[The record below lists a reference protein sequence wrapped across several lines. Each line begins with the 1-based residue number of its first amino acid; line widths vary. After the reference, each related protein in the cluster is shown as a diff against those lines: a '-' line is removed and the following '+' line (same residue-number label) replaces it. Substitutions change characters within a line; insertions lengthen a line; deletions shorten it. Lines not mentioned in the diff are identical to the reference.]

1 MKDAM
6 MVLDSQSRIVDLN
19 PAAAALLRQ
28 PADEVVG
35 KRPTEVRPSW
45 EPIVAEFRDTA
56 AAQAEIHTG
65 DGGSPHWYELRIS
78 PLSDRRGRHTGR
90 LVVLHD
96 ITQRKQAEA
105 ERERLIADLDLYAH
119 TVAHDLKNP
128 LSLIAGYANLLQEDL
143 DEMPPE
149 EVQEAL
155 DVIMRTT
162 FKMTDIVNAL
172 LVLASTRRLDEVEME
187 PLDTAAILLD
197 VQERL
202 AHAIAELQAVLVMPG
217 KWPQALGVGLW
228 VEEVWVNYISNA
240 IKYGGTPPRIELGAE
255 PQTDGM
261 VRFWVRDNGH
271 GVAPEMRDLLFVE
284 FTRLDTRRTEG
295 HGLGLSIV
303 KRIVEK
309 LGGEVGVD
317 SVAGQGSLFYFTL
330 PAAPPDETAPEP
342 DRAVIA
348 PAG

>member
-1 MKDAM
+1 
-6 MVLDSQSRIVDLN
+6 
-19 PAAAALLRQ
+19 
-28 PADEVVG
+28 
-35 KRPTEVRPSW
+35 
-45 EPIVAEFRDTA
+45 
-56 AAQAEIHTG
+56 
-65 DGGSPHWYELRIS
+65 
-78 PLSDRRGRHTGR
+78 
-90 LVVLHD
+90 
-96 ITQRKQAEA
+96 
-105 ERERLIADLDLYAH
+105 
-119 TVAHDLKNP
+119 
-128 LSLIAGYANLLQEDL
+128 
-143 DEMPPE
+143 MPPE

-155 DVIMRTT
+155 DVILRTA

-172 LVLASTRRLDEVEME
+172 LVLASTRRLDEVEVE
-187 PLDTAAILLD
+187 PLDMAAILLD

-202 AHAIAELQAVLVMPG
+202 AHAIAESQAMLVMPG
-217 KWPQALGVGLW
+217 EWPLALGVGLW

-240 IKYGGTPPRIELGAE
+240 IKYGGTPPRVELGAE
-255 PQTDGM
+255 LQESGM

-271 GVAPEMRDLLFVE
+271 GVDPKMRDLLFVE

-330 PAAPPDETAPEP
+330 PAAPPDTAAPQP
-342 DRAVIA
+342 DRAIIA